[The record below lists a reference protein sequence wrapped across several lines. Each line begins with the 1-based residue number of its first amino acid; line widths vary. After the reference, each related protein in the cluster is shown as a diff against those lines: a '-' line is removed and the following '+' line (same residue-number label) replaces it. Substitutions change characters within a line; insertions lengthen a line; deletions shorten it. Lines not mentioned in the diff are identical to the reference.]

1 MTGLPWQVLDDYRCF
16 GCSPHNTCGLQL
28 TFGEHPDGLMTRFQL
43 SRAHESYP
51 GVAHGGLL
59 GVVCDETMGNLVVLR
74 TGLVAFTI
82 GMRMRY
88 LEPVAIGATH
98 TCVARLSAVRP
109 GRDGDG
115 TGLVHAG
122 AEILDDTGALVA
134 GCTASYRPVPLG
146 AALDRI
152 ALDATQAR
160 RLDRAL
166 SDSLSAPAP
175 EES

>member
-28 TFGEHPDGLMTRFQL
+28 TFSEHPDGLMTRFRL

-74 TGLVAFTI
+74 TGLVAFTT

-98 TCVARLSAVRP
+98 TCVARLPAGRP
-109 GRDGDG
+109 GLDGAE
-115 TGLVHAG
+115 LVHTA
-122 AEILDDTGALVA
+122 AEILDDTGLLVA
-134 GCTASYRPVPLG
+134 GCTASYRPVPLN

-152 ALDATQAR
+152 ALDAAEAR
-160 RLDRAL
+160 RLGRAL
-166 SDSLSAPAP
+166 SDSLPAPVP